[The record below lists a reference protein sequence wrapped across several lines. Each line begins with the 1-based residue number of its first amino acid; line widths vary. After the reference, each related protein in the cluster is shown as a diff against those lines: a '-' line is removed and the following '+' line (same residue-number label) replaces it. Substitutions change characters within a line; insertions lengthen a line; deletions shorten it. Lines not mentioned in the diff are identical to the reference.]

1 MSDPG
6 VSGKSAGGGRGLNG
20 FEATPTSRRPGG
32 RLSIALSLAAGA
44 ASGLVIAT
52 IVFALWGFGP
62 HTSCR
67 DEGQLTVSEGGLP
80 AVLVNSPYRGSASGE
95 GILAADFPGG
105 PGYPTSRGSYGVPA
119 ANGTASGAFFS
130 VNLSVHAEANVSRW
144 SAGPSSFC
152 TNSFEIVPQ
161 PSPIS
166 SSLPWQIPVQS
177 NLTDRG
183 ESVTVNLS
191 GYLTGSPVIPSWNNG
206 FTFSNHPNVTTCGRP
221 GFSLN
226 VTSHYLMVGVPALVY
241 GVETIVPFSLPFTD
255 VYQYSFPTNGTWAVD
270 NLSAPGGPGGGWAFD
285 YLGACT

>member
-1 MSDPG
+1 MSDPD
-6 VSGKSAGGGRGLNG
+6 VSGKRTDGGR
-20 FEATPTSRRPGG
+20 SRGDSEVSPIARGPRG
-32 RLSIALSLAAGA
+32 RVSIVLSLASGV
-44 ASGLVIAT
+44 ASGLIIAT
-52 IVFALWGFGP
+52 IVFAVWGFGP

-80 AVLVNSPYRGSASGE
+80 AVLVNSPYRGSAFGE

-105 PGYPTSRGSYGVPA
+105 PGYPTSSGSYGVPA

-152 TNSFEIVPQ
+152 TSSFEIVPE

-191 GYLTGSPVIPSWNNG
+191 GYLTGNPVIPSWNNG

-226 VTSHYLMVGVPALVY
+226 VTSHHLTVGVPALVS
-241 GVETIVPFSLPFTD
+241 GAETIVPFSLPFKE

-270 NLSAPGGPGGGWAFD
+270 NLSAAGGPGGGWAFD
-285 YLGACT
+285 YLGPCT